1 MTTMK
6 RKQQQKKQQQ
16 QEQQGYEQQQ
26 QQGGRRK
33 GSATRKAGKGSRKAS
48 PWNKL
53 VMKVYS
59 EMKKKNSS
67 VSFSDALKAASKRKS
82 EM

>member
-1 MTTMK
+1 MK

-16 QEQQGYEQQQ
+16 QQGYEQQGYEQQQ

-53 VMKVYS
+53 VMKVYN